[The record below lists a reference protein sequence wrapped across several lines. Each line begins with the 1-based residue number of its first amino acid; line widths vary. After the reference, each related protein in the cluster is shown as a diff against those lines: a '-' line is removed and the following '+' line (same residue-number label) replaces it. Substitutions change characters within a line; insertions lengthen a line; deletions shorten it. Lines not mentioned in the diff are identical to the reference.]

1 MLLMVRLREGL
12 ASGQAQW
19 KDEVE
24 LRFLNSLLQFDGALI
39 GGLNGDTLT

>member
-24 LRFLNSLLQFDGALI
+24 LRFFVARNA
-39 GGLNGDTLT
+39 